1 MANSSASKN
10 FTALS
15 NLHPNMA
22 NLVSFSSAV
31 VHLFSVEA
39 LGGDITLCQH
49 YWFISTH
56 ACIIDK
62 YTDTHCT
69 GDC

>member
-1 MANSSASKN
+1 MANSIASKN

-49 YWFISTH
+49 Y
-56 ACIIDK
+56 
-62 YTDTHCT
+62 
-69 GDC
+69 